1 LKGILK
7 TMANIITF
15 EMTDS
20 QAKNLETVIDK
31 TLNALIRL
39 EKESPLR
46 EAHIAKSQAETKKIK
61 IEIQTQLAILKSRN
75 SA

>member
-1 LKGILK
+1 
-7 TMANIITF
+7 MANIITF

-46 EAHIAKSQAETKKIK
+46 EAHIAESQAETKKIK